1 MQLTKDDVYEDE
13 EEMNTTRYF
22 DKSYT
27 PKIIKKLDFSKFLEV
42 RKFYEKYKNHQHAF
56 QIEFEDLYEQFR
68 EEEIKNDIY
77 FYDWLFFH
85 CFVEGLK

>member
-27 PKIIKKLDFSKFLEV
+27 PKIIKKIDFSKFLEV
-42 RKFYEKYKNHQHAF
+42 RKFYEEHKDSVKTVIRDHSELFEKYMKTVRSW
-56 QIEFEDLYEQFR
+56 D
-68 EEEIKNDIY
+68 
-77 FYDWLFFH
+77 DWLYDY
-85 CFVEGLK
+85 CFKDGLK